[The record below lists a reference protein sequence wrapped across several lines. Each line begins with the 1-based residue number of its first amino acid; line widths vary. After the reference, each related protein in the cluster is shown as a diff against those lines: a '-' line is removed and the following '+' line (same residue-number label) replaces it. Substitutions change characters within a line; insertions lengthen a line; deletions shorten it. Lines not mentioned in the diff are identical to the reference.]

1 MIIHEGS
8 VVDGTVFKELKRRG
22 LLMNDGTRAL
32 VPNCNVCGNQHEG
45 PIFVTKVCVFMPI

>member
-45 PIFVTKVCVFMPI
+45 PGS